1 MRIFFDINVLIAAFI
16 ARGICSE
23 LLEHCLAEH
32 TSHISQEILD
42 ELCEKLIGKFG
53 FSKTKV
59 DQVGNFIRENTVMVT
74 YVPLSTPICR
84 DHDDD
89 QVLASAVS
97 GNGDC
102 LISGDEN
109 LLALKNFRGI
119 PILKPSDFWRF
130 EKEKIR

>member
-1 MRIFFDINVLIAAFI
+1 MRIFLDTNVLIASFI

-32 TSHISQEILD
+32 TIYISQEILD

-59 DQVGNFIRENTVMVT
+59 DQAGNFIRENTVMVT
-74 YVPLSTPICR
+74 YIPLPTPICR
-84 DHDDD
+84 DRDDD

-97 GNGDC
+97 GAVDC
-102 LISGDEN
+102 LISGDED
-109 LLALKNFRGI
+109 LLVLKNFRGI

-130 EKEKIR
+130 EKEKME